1 MLPRIAV
8 AFALA
13 LLAGCTST
21 EGGFHLSWQE
31 QHAHTSASLR
41 GVSAVD
47 AETCWASGS
56 GGTFLRTTDGG
67 ENWTTGS
74 VPGAEELDFRDV
86 HAFDANTALLLSAGS
101 PGEVWRTINGGRTW
115 TRTHRDTTE
124 DVFFDALSFGDSKR
138 GMAFSDPVDDAFL
151 LVATEDAGMT
161 WNRVD
166 PARLPD
172 PIEGE
177 AGFAASGTCLAALG
191 KNRVWVGTGG
201 SAARVLR
208 TTDAGATWSVAATPL
223 RQGEASSG
231 VFSVAFLDA
240 KRGIVVGG
248 DYSRPDERE
257 GTAAFSTDGGA
268 TWRLARGQ
276 PGYRSCVALA
286 PVARPR
292 MALAIGKEGAS
303 LSLDVGATW
312 EPVDLPGHYALS
324 FAPRAHGGA
333 AVGWAVGVD
342 GRVTR
347 VELRTGG

>member
-1 MLPRIAV
+1 MRHPIVLAL
-8 AFALA
+8 ALA
-13 LLAGCTST
+13 LLAGCSSV
-21 EGGFHLSWQE
+21 EGGFRLSWQA

-47 AETCWASGS
+47 ATTCWASGS

-67 ENWTTGS
+67 ETWITGS

-101 PGEVWRTINGGRTW
+101 PGEIWRTEDGGQTW
-115 TRTHRDTTE
+115 TRTHSDTTE
-124 DVFFDALSFGDSKR
+124 DVFFDALGFGDR
-138 GMAFSDPVDDAFL
+138 RHGMAFSDPVDGAFL
-151 LVATEDAGMT
+151 LLSTTDAGRS

-166 PARLPD
+166 PARLPP
-172 PIEGE
+172 PIDGE

-191 KNRVWVGTGG
+191 KRRIWVGTGG

-208 TTDAGATWSVAATPL
+208 TTDGGASWSVAATPL

-248 DYSRPDERE
+248 DYNRPQERE
-257 GTAAFSTDGGA
+257 GTAAFTTDGGA
-268 TWRLARGQ
+268 TWRLAVGQ

-312 EPVDLPGHYALS
+312 EPIDLPGHYALS
-324 FAPRAHGGA
+324 FAPRARRGT
-333 AVGWAVGVD
+333 AVGWAVGAD